1 MGRSPADAE
10 FTEFVQA
17 RWGALYRTAYLM
29 LGEHAAAEDLVQTAL
44 SKAYVGWGRVRSA
57 DSPDAYVRTILVNTA
72 TSWFRRRS
80 WSERPTETV
89 PDAVVEPAAVAT
101 ADDRDWL
108 LRELAKLPLRQRTA
122 VVLRF
127 YDDLS
132 VAETA
137 AAMGCGE
144 GSVKRQTHL
153 ALNRLRESLG
163 SELVPFSERGTR

>member
-1 MGRSPADAE
+1 MSRSPGDAE
-10 FTEFVQA
+10 FTAFVQA
-17 RWGALYRTAYLM
+17 RWNALYRTAYLM
-29 LGEHAAAEDLVQTAL
+29 VGEHAAAEDLVQTAL
-44 SKAYVGWGRVRSA
+44 SKAYVSWAKVSA
-57 DSPDAYVRTILVNTA
+57 ARSPDAYVRTILVNTA

-80 WSERPTETV
+80 WSERPTDRFPE
-89 PDAVVEPAAVAT
+89 VAT
-101 ADDRDWL
+101 DTAGVAEADDRDWL
-108 LRELAKLPLRQRTA
+108 LHELAKLPLRQRTA

-153 ALNRLRESLG
+153 ALNKLREGLG
-163 SELVPFSERGTR
+163 PELVPFSERGSR